1 MVSGDSVSDITVE
14 ETFSSFNDFSLLI
27 GWISLLITWLARFYS
42 TSSPEPWL
50 ANAFRNVCRLDA
62 ASNDGDAG
70 VMSLDCQIFVFE
82 ICDTSDTH
90 ISAFTAMIASAD
102 LEHVCSA
109 FAG

>member
-1 MVSGDSVSDITVE
+1 MVSDDSVSAITVE
-14 ETFSSFNDFSLLI
+14 ERFSSFNDFSLLKT

-62 ASNDGDAG
+62 ASNDGDAA

-82 ICDTSDTH
+82 ICGGDIRHAHLCAHGD
-90 ISAFTAMIASAD
+90 D
-102 LEHVCSA
+102 R
-109 FAG
+109 